1 MKNVIE
7 IPPEFIERYNIERAK
22 VKTLGQAIG
31 YGHIMETASKLWRE
45 YLKETGAP
53 EEGAFV
59 PVIIT
64 KDGKVIADQYIIPQS
79 TEDYGTEVAKAVT
92 NLNIDLEWNDGVDV
106 TLEGMPNRIKD
117 IVASAKKLVEL
128 LKK

>member
-1 MKNVIE
+1 ME
-7 IPPEFIERYNIERAK
+7 IPPEVIERYNIERQK

-45 YLKETGAP
+45 YLKETGTP

-64 KDGKVIADQYIIPQS
+64 KEGKVIADQYIIPQT
-79 TEDYGTEVAKAVT
+79 TEDYGTEVAKAVKQ
-92 NLNIDLEWNDGVDV
+92 LSIDLKWNDSADINLIGLP
-106 TLEGMPNRIKD
+106 TRIKD
-117 IVASAKKLVEL
+117 IVTSARKLVEL
-128 LKK
+128 LKKEL